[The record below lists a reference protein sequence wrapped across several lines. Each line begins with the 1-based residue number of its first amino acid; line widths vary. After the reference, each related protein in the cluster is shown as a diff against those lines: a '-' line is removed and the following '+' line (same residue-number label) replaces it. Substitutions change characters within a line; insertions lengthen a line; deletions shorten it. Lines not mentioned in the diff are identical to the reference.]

1 MMSSFRTTAAHS
13 SRVKKS
19 KPLNIRR
26 SVSASP
32 FSSFPRQKP
41 IQRSKSKAEAQEE
54 EDDEFGDRLD
64 DIGLARI
71 LAKDLTL
78 RDVAQAIQC
87 IKGRMFS
94 SIPEQRSGMNSTRI
108 AEVLNFRK
116 ALPPIVTVAHVQA
129 LLNAPT
135 TVEREIAE
143 LCNGGAIRKIVVP
156 GRGGMGE
163 ALVLVKDLEESIRRS
178 TGLEDGVKE
187 SYISLLRELPTAL
200 QIPRGRLSQETGKQL
215 THAGFLTSSMPTWT
229 SADVFSTPGDGSRG
243 TLTSLTS
250 IAKAAAG
257 SLAPVGS
264 EGAVHA
270 AGGSGGGFK
279 SSSGLGDFNVAL
291 PNIGS
296 YLKLLT
302 NARAHLVALLSRS
315 KFREAPEELLRERWN
330 GGIAGDYTASEA
342 KRVRGEFAGIL
353 PGRTRKW
360 KQFYGITFEWILE
373 ECVGAGMVEVF
384 ETRSVGR
391 GVRAI

>member
-1 MMSSFRTTAAHS
+1 MSSFRTTAAHS

-19 KPLNIRR
+19 KPLDIRR
-26 SVSASP
+26 SASASP
-32 FSSFPRQKP
+32 FSSLPRRKP
-41 IQRSKSKAEAQEE
+41 IQRSKSKTEVQE
-54 EDDEFGDRLD
+54 EDDELGDRLD
-64 DIGLARI
+64 DLGLARV
-71 LAKDLTL
+71 LASDLTL
-78 RDVAQAIQC
+78 RDVAQAMTC

-94 SIPEQRSGMNSTRI
+94 SIPEQRPGMNSVRI

-143 LCNGGAIRKIVVP
+143 QINGGAIRKIVVP
-156 GRGGMGE
+156 GRGGLGE
-163 ALVLVKDLEESIRRS
+163 ALVLVRDLQESIRRS
-178 TGLEDGVKE
+178 NGLQEEVKE
-187 SYISLLRELPTAL
+187 SYINLLGELPAAL
-200 QIPRGRLSQETGKQL
+200 KIPRSRLSQETAKQL
-215 THAGFLTSSMPTWT
+215 MRAGFIT
-229 SADVFSTPGDGSRG
+229 SATPSWTTADIFSTPGDGSRG

-250 IAKAAAG
+250 ISKAATG
-257 SLAPVGS
+257 SLASVGS
-264 EGAVHA
+264 EGVVHA

-279 SSSGLGDFNVAL
+279 ASSGMEDFNVSV

-315 KFREAPEELLRERWN
+315 KFREVPEELLRERWN
-330 GGIAGDYTASEA
+330 GGIAGDDTAGEA
-342 KRVRGEFAGIL
+342 RRNRGEFAGVL

-360 KQFYGITFEWILE
+360 KQFYGTTFEWVLE